1 MIEIYQRHALQ
12 TSPSGPNQVKVVD
25 TVDAAYVPKAESTP
39 IRSPV
44 IHVYV
49 YPHISGLDGLRVPGY
64 WTSFRLEKR
73 DAPEALRD
81 VK

>member
-12 TSPSGPNQVKVVD
+12 TSPLGLNQAKVVE
-25 TVDAAYVPKAESTP
+25 TVDESHAPKAQSTP
-39 IRSPV
+39 IRNPV

-49 YPHISGLDGLRVPGY
+49 YPHISSLDGLRVPGY
-64 WTSFRLEKR
+64 WTSFRLEEQGS
-73 DAPEALRD
+73 PEAIRD